1 MEAVYSALIVAV
13 GSIVVQ
19 LLINRSNRAKEH
31 EDQAVYRAR
40 LEGNLKSIEKKL
52 DEHNQ
57 YAEKLG
63 DLRDS
68 MLLMQQDIKYIKEG
82 KWK

>member
-40 LEGNLKSIEKKL
+40 LEGNLKNIEKKL